1 MDLFGLFSKTYET
14 LKSNLLLFLPP
25 LINLYLIP
33 VALGIA
39 AAYVFIPIFVLVS
52 RTGQLLSGVIVGG
65 LLGLSILGILAL
77 VMYSA
82 VFAGWGNMN
91 KFALTRRKT
100 YFGDFKSGF
109 RKYFGRVVAAALI
122 TGLVLLVLALAG
134 LATIVSI
141 GLPML
146 RRTIERIP
154 GQGLTGPIAG
164 EPLETLA
171 KVMRL
176 AASSGGMVLIF
187 LTLAGLWLLF
197 TLFWIPAI
205 VVSDLGLLSALSRS
219 VSFVK
224 RNFYTT
230 IGYAGLYIIADRFT
244 RTVFPGGGGSGG
256 GGGIGARY
264 GFGFG
269 IAPALEGVFQVLI
282 QAFFILLLF
291 AIYIDRTRG
300 RRQGLNQRTM

>member
-25 LINLYLIP
+25 LINIYLIP

-39 AAYVFIPIFVLVS
+39 AAYIFIPIFVVATG
-52 RTGQLLSGVIVGG
+52 TGQLLSGMIAGG
-65 LLGLSILGILAL
+65 LLGLLILGILAL

-91 KFALTRRKT
+91 RFALTRRKT
-100 YFGDFKSGF
+100 YFGDFKAGF
-109 RKYFGRVVAAALI
+109 RKYFGRVVAAAVI
-122 TGLVLLVLALAG
+122 TVVVLLVLALAG
-134 LATIVSI
+134 LATIISI
-141 GLPML
+141 GLPVL
-146 RRTIERIP
+146 RRIMERIS

-171 KVMRL
+171 RVIRL
-176 AASSGGMVLIF
+176 AASSGGVVLVF

-205 VVSDLGLLSALSRS
+205 VVSDLGLFSALSRS
-219 VSFVK
+219 FSFVK
-224 RNFYTT
+224 RNFYTV
-230 IGYAGLYIIADRFT
+230 IGYAGLYIIAERFT
-244 RTVFPGGGGSGG
+244 RTIFPGGGGGG
-256 GGGIGARY
+256 GGGGVGAGY

-282 QAFFILLLF
+282 QAFFILLLY
-291 AIYIDRTRG
+291 AIYVDRTRG
-300 RRQGLNQRTM
+300 RR